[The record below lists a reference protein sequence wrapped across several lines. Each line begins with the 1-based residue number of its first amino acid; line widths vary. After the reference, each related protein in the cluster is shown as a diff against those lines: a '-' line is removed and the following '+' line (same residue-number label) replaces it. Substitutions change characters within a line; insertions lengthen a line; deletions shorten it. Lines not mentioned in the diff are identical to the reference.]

1 MLKKNY
7 NWRDSELENGF
18 KQGLILCCSLAS
30 RKREPAI
37 PRRYTR
43 ALKELRDNNDILIT
57 TADKGGVLALMNMS
71 STYRQYM
78 SGFLVALKTSSSTH
92 PIKKLAIR
100 TPNGEPMATPSI
112 WQYLFPCGQ
121 TRAEIEHLRLH
132 LQQTSELNFTIE
144 DSVEGTIPFL
154 DILVKQQNESFNTSV
169 YTKPTDTGHCLNGN
183 SECPQ
188 RYKDATIGAYIRR
201 ALTHC
206 SSWHQ
211 VHYEIERS
219 TQVLINN
226 GFSEKDIRRQTSKI
240 IDNWYKNG
248 SSNQHK
254 ENNNNKI
261 NLYYKGTF
269 STAYKEEERIMKKI
283 IKQNIKTTDP
293 DKILNFIIYYK
304 SKKTSH
310 LLLKNSPQQH
320 TETLQKSHVIYRF
333 NCNRG
338 DCETLPSSYI
348 GMTSMK
354 LSRRLSYHLSSG
366 APKNHLK
373 QIHNVT
379 LTREILENGTEILDT
394 CNDVR
399 RLPLLEAFYI
409 KELSPNLNIQANDL
423 RVLPSVRRTAADNS
437 EASDLRV
444 VVGMRRTAD
453 DQSEAASTGL
463 SQSGVRTNA
472 RIPTEP
478 VY

>member
-1 MLKKNY
+1 MGSPLVVLMANFIMGCVEEEVFKATKKPDIY
-7 NWRDSELENGF
+7 
-18 KQGLILCCSLAS
+18 C
-30 RKREPAI
+30 
-37 PRRYTR
+37 RYV
-43 ALKELRDNNDILIT
+43 DDI
-57 TADKGGVLALMNMS
+57 
-71 STYRQYM
+71 
-78 SGFLVALKTSSSTH
+78 F
-92 PIKKLAIR
+92 IKAK
-100 TPNGEPMATPSI
+100 
-112 WQYLFPCGQ
+112 
-121 TRAEIEHLRLH
+121 TRAEVEQLRLH

-154 DILVKQQNESFNTSV
+154 DILVKQQDESFNTSV

-248 SSNQHK
+248 NSNQHT
-254 ENNNNKI
+254 ENNNDKI
-261 NLYYKGTF
+261 NMYYKAIF
-269 STAYKEEERIMKKI
+269 STVYKEEERIMKKV
-283 IKQNIKTTDP
+283 IKQNIKPTDP

-333 NCNRG
+333 NCSRG

-366 APKNHLK
+366 APKKHLK

-379 LTREILENGTEILDT
+379 LTREILKNGTEILDT

-399 RLPLLEAFYI
+399 RLPLLEALHI

-423 RVLPSVRRTAADNS
+423 RVLPSVKRTAADNS

-444 VVGMRRTAD
+444 VVGMRRTAE